1 MIKDTIEEYLTT
13 KGGYG
18 IGNPYNFDSKIAI
31 DKDTFFNFIELTQ
44 QKKWKKYCSVYS
56 DLAKENFINLF
67 CNEVDSRGL
76 LDVLRKGI
84 KDRGIEFKVCYFKP
98 ETSINA
104 ETIKL
109 YEQNILCCI
118 KNFNYSPKNE
128 DTVDIVLFLNGIP
141 IVSIETSSEFKFDKN
156 TVSKCKFNR
165 ENEDKIFEFR
175 NRVLVHFALDC
186 QQVYMTT
193 FLNGNDTYFLPFN
206 QGSNGAGNVG
216 GRGNP
221 HIENKY
227 QTSYLWE
234 EVLCKDK
241 LIEILHKYMHLQKI
255 NNIEKNETLIFPRY
269 HQLDVVTKL
278 LDDVKRNG
286 AGKNYLIQHSTG
298 SGKSSSIAWLAHR
311 LSGLHDFND
320 EKIFQ
325 SIIIISDRKVLD
337 SQLQE
342 TIYQLDHVS
351 GIVEYIDEKKHASD
365 LKNAINLGK
374 QIIITTLQK
383 FPIIYDKVRANSRNF
398 AVIIDE
404 AHSRAEAA
412 KKLKVALSN
421 DDNSLDEDYD
431 IIEQMNNSLENVSFF
446 AFTATPKE
454 KTLQLF
460 GQKQIDGT
468 FKPFHIYSMQQAIEE
483 GFILDVLQNYTTF
496 DMYYNIIKNLN
507 NNLDNKVLKK
517 FLKTEIILPLTIVQ
531 KTIIMVEH
539 FKDITSKKINGKAKA
554 MLVAPSRLHAIYYF
568 FCFKDYIDKNN
579 YKNINILVTFSGS
592 VNYKGVEWTEEKLNK
607 TKKFK
612 PIKENQL
619 KEQFHTDDFNI
630 LIAAQKYQ
638 TGFDEPLLHTMFIDK
653 KLAGLTAVQTL
664 SRLNRAIKGKTD
676 TFILDFVNDV
686 EDIRSSF
693 EPYYKSNLLQKQT
706 DINTVYQLK
715 ASLNKFQIYQSTE
728 IEKFIQFLYSKNS
741 QPNLIC
747 CLKPVLNK
755 IQTNLSEEEK
765 NEFYNI
771 LLSFIKSYYFI
782 RQIGRIFNK
791 DMHQFFLYS
800 KFLLSCKDIDIED
813 KINLDSEI
821 RQTYNELIFD
831 GDIVI
836 ENKIKNTYK
845 LKDESKETL
854 ASIIDKMNKRFG
866 TSFVAQ
872 SGILEQIK
880 NDFVKDDKMIYVAK
894 SGDESLFKYLY
905 EQKFKDIA
913 ANCYEKNNKFFAS
926 LFEDEAKMQYIV
938 DSMKE
943 IVFKE
948 LKNKKDN
955 TD

>member
-1 MIKDTIEEYLTT
+1 MMNDTIEEYLIT
-13 KGGYG
+13 KGGYS

-31 DKDTFFNFIELTQ
+31 NKDTFFNFIELTQ
-44 QKKWKKYCSVYS
+44 QKKWKKYCSIYS

-98 ETSINA
+98 ETSINT

-109 YEQNILCCI
+109 YEQNILYCI
-118 KNFNYSPKNE
+118 KNFNYSAKSE
-128 DTVDIVLFLNGIP
+128 GTIDMVLFLNGIP
-141 IVSIETSSEFKFDKN
+141 IVSIETSSEFKFNKN
-156 TVSKCKFNR
+156 TLSKGKFNR

-175 NRVLVHFALDC
+175 NRVLVHFALDSR
-186 QQVYMTT
+186 QVYMTT
-193 FLNGNDTYFLPFN
+193 FLNGNNTYFLPFN
-206 QGSNGAGNVG
+206 QGSNGAGNAG
-216 GRGNP
+216 GKGNP
-221 HIENKY
+221 YTENKY
-227 QTSYLWE
+227 QTAYLWE
-234 EVLCKDK
+234 KVLCKDK
-241 LIEILHKYMHLQKI
+241 LIEILHKYMHLQKV
-255 NNIEKNETLIFPRY
+255 NGIEKNETLIFPRY

-286 AGKNYLIQHSTG
+286 VGKNYLIQHSTG
-298 SGKSSSIAWLAHR
+298 SGKSNSIAWLAHR
-311 LSGLHDFND
+311 LSGLHDFKD

-337 SQLQE
+337 RQLQE

-351 GIVEYIDEKKHASD
+351 GIIECIDEKKHASD

-383 FPIIYDKVRANSRNF
+383 FPIIYDKVKANSRNF
-398 AVIIDE
+398 AIIIDK
-404 AHSRAEAA
+404 AHSREEAA
-412 KKLKVALSN
+412 KKLKIALSN
-421 DDNSLDEDYD
+421 DGNSLDEDYD
-431 IIEQMNNSLENVSFF
+431 IIDQMNNNLENVSFF

-460 GQKQIDGT
+460 GQKQPDGI

-483 GFILDVLQNYTTF
+483 GFILDVLQNYTSF
-496 DMYYNIIKNLN
+496 DIYYNIIKTLN
-507 NNLDNKVLKK
+507 HKLNNKVLKN
-517 FLKTEIILPLTIVQ
+517 FLKTEIIFPLTIVQ

-554 MLVAPSRLHAIYYF
+554 MLIAPSRLHAIYYF
-568 FCFKDYIDKNN
+568 FCFKNYIDKNN

-612 PIKENQL
+612 PIKESQL

-630 LIAAQKYQ
+630 LISAQKYQ
-638 TGFDEPLLHTMFIDK
+638 TEFDEPLLHTMFIDK
-653 KLAGLTAVQTL
+653 KLSGLTTVQTL

-676 TFILDFVNDV
+676 TFILDFVNTI
-686 EDIRSSF
+686 EDIENSF
-693 EPYYKSNLLQKQT
+693 EPYYKSNLFQKQI
-706 DINTVYQLK
+706 DINTIYQLE
-715 ASLNKFQIYQSTE
+715 ASLNKFQIYHSTE
-728 IEKFIQFLYSKNS
+728 VKKFIQLLYSKNS
-741 QPNLIC
+741 HTNLIC

-755 IQTNLSEEEK
+755 IQTILSVEEK
-765 NEFYNI
+765 SKLYNI
-771 LLSFIKSYYFI
+771 MLSFIESYCFI

-791 DMHQFFLYS
+791 DIHQFFLYS
-800 KFLLSCKDIDIED
+800 KFLLSCKDIDFED
-813 KINLDSEI
+813 KINLNNKI
-821 RQTYNELIFD
+821 KQTYNELIFD

-836 ENKIKNTYK
+836 ENKTKSAYTSKN
-845 LKDESKETL
+845 ENRETL
-854 ASIIDKMNKRFG
+854 ASIIDKMNKHFG
-866 TSFVAQ
+866 TSFAAQ

-880 NDFVKDDKMIYVAK
+880 SDFIKDDKMVYVAK

-905 EQKFKDIA
+905 EQKFKEIA
-913 ANCYEKNNKFFAS
+913 ANCYEKNNKFFVS
-926 LFEDEAKMQYIV
+926 LFDDEAKMQYII

-955 TD
+955 PD